1 MNTYYRQTLEKV
13 EEILDRVIPPGADR
27 TWGNRISGSADALV
41 PDEAYGLINAP
52 ARDLLGRGGKRWRP
66 VLMSFCCELCGG
78 GDAALPFTP
87 LVELPHNGS
96 LIIDD
101 IEDSSDT
108 RRGSPAV
115 HLVHGMDMA
124 INTGNFLYFLPQVL
138 IDESALP
145 VERKYQ
151 LYSLHAEALRRLH
164 LGQGLD
170 IQWHRDPGAYPSR
183 GAYLRMCRFKTGS
196 LAALAGQAG
205 ALLAGASAEIR
216 LLLGNLMEDLGVA
229 FQIIDDVTNLT
240 TGNPGKDRGDDIV
253 EGKKSLPVI
262 LLAEKNPASRDVL
275 SDLFL
280 RARSLGIRDGREVVE
295 EAIGLM
301 DRGGAIDEARK
312 EAEEMLLRVRETLT
326 ERFQPSPAREAVEEL
341 VASFL

>member
-1 MNTYYRQTLEKV
+1 MEKV
-13 EEILDRVIPPGADR
+13 EEILDRVLPPGADR
-27 TWGNRISGSADALV
+27 TWGSRVSGSPDASV

-78 GDAALPFTP
+78 GEAALPFTP

-108 RRGSPAV
+108 RRGQPAV

-138 IDESALP
+138 IDESDLP
-145 VERKYQ
+145 VESRYH

-183 GAYLRMCRFKTGS
+183 AAYLRMCRFKTGS
-196 LAALAGQAG
+196 LASLAGQAG
-205 ALLAGASAEIR
+205 ALLAGASGETR
-216 LLLGNLMEDLGVA
+216 ELLGNLMEDLGVA

-262 LLAEKNPASRDVL
+262 LLAEKDPASRDIL
-275 SDLFL
+275 SNLFL
-280 RARSLGIRDGREVVE
+280 RARSRGIIEGREVVE
-295 EAIGLM
+295 EAIGLL
-301 DRGGAIDEARK
+301 DRGGTISRARR
-312 EAEEMLLRVRETLT
+312 EAEEMLQGVREALKD
-326 ERFQPSPAREAVEEL
+326 RFPPSPAREAMEEL
-341 VASFL
+341 LASFL

>member
-1 MNTYYRQTLEKV
+1 MEKV
-13 EEILDRVIPPGADR
+13 EEILDRVIPAGAEGA
-27 TWGNRISGSADALV
+27 WGNRVSGAADTAI
-41 PDEAYGLINAP
+41 PAEAYGLINAP

-78 GDAALPFTP
+78 GEAALPFTP

-108 RRGSPAV
+108 RRGRPAV
-115 HLVHGMDMA
+115 HLLHGLDMA

-138 IDESALP
+138 IDESHLP
-145 VERKYQ
+145 AEQKYR
-151 LYSLHAEALRRLH
+151 LFSLHAEALRRLH

-170 IQWHRDPGAYPSR
+170 IQWHRDPGTYPSR
-183 GAYLRMCRFKTGS
+183 AAYLRMCRFKTGS
-196 LAALAGQAG
+196 LASLAGQAG
-205 ALLAGASAEIR
+205 AILAGASGETR
-216 LLLGNLMEDLGVA
+216 ELLGRLMEDLGVA

-262 LLAEKNPASRDVL
+262 LLAEKDPSSRGVL

-280 RARSLGIRDGREVVE
+280 RARGMGIREGRVVVE

-301 DRGGAIDEARK
+301 DRGGTIDEARK
-312 EAEEMLLRVRETLT
+312 EAVEMLHGVRNTLT
-326 ERFQPSPAREAVEEL
+326 ERFQASPAREAVEEL
-341 VASFL
+341 LASFL